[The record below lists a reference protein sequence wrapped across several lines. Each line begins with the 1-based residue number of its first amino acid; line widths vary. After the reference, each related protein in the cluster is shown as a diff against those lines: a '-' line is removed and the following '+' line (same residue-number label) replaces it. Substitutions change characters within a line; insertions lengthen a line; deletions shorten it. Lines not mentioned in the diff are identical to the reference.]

1 MEAGGLYN
9 EEKRLRAAGP
19 FNVGE
24 NTMSLKKQNPWL
36 RGAAAAILA
45 LCCQVGFFFRD
56 TLSTPLQ
63 STLTFCAFFCLF
75 FFSFRTQWFQGRLRW
90 CSLLALFLGGMY
102 ALGKCLFAGAPLRG
116 QWFFGVL
123 ALSALGFSALYYLVI
138 KLLFHWVE
146 TSPHSFRRP
155 VLAFFDRHPV
165 SGVFWLMLLLWL
177 PHLILKYPSGMN
189 WDSLDSISSA
199 FGIMDVSAN
208 QPVIYTFGLAAFV
221 KLGLDLT
228 DSANLGI
235 FLSSLVNMLGLAFA
249 VAYVYKYETE
259 IAASD
264 WSKLATLLFFCF
276 SPFVVGYVGVCLK
289 DVPFMVFLLLW
300 MVLFA
305 RACFQSEQFW
315 KGWKYPVFSLFVAVC
330 LCAVRNNGQ
339 PIVLVSAAVLLI
351 LELRRCGRNGLGR
364 KLAVLLCIC
373 LVPSLVVSAAN
384 RLSGATPLSPRE
396 SLSLPFQ
403 QTARL
408 AAERP
413 EQIRPEEA
421 EIIDRL
427 LDFNSLAEDY
437 DPDISD
443 PVKRK
448 YNEAAT
454 SADLAAYL
462 KVWFRQ
468 FFREPFCYLKAT
480 LAQNY
485 YLFYPEYS
493 NYDYNYSCVHYDFVC
508 PDRSIHIGSPELIS
522 DRLGYYYQRLFQ
534 LAHQLPVLYL
544 INNMTTYI
552 FLFLALCCFAF
563 HRRDRRLLG
572 FLLPLLVLLLGI
584 PFAPCIKNNER
595 YVFPILYSIPLLFA
609 LYSSRVGRV

>member
-1 MEAGGLYN
+1 MLS
-9 EEKRLRAAGP
+9 R
-19 FNVGE
+19 
-24 NTMSLKKQNPWL
+24 KQNPWL
-36 RGAAAAILA
+36 IGAAAAALA
-45 LCCQVGFFFRD
+45 LCCLVGFFFRD
-56 TLSTPLQ
+56 ALSTPLQ
-63 STLTFCAFFCLF
+63 STLALCGFFALF
-75 FFSFRTQWFQGRLRW
+75 FYALPTPWFQRKLRLCW
-90 CSLLALFLGGMY
+90 LLALFLGGMY
-102 ALGKCLFAGAPLRG
+102 ALGKCLFAGTALYGRIFLRVM
-116 QWFFGVL
+116 VL
-123 ALSALGFSALYYLVI
+123 STLGFSALYYLII
-138 KLLFHWVE
+138 KLLFHGLA
-146 TSPHSFRRP
+146 SAPPPFRRRSA
-155 VLAFFDRHPV
+155 LAFLDRHPV
-165 SGVFWLMLLLWL
+165 PAVFTLMLLLWL

-199 FGIMDVSAN
+199 FGILDVSAN

-221 KLGLDLT
+221 RLGLALA

-235 FLSSLVNMLGLAFA
+235 FLSSTVNLLGLAFA

-264 WSKLATLLFFCF
+264 WSKLATLLFFGF

-339 PIVLVSAAVLLI
+339 PIVLVSAAVLLV

-364 KLAVLLCIC
+364 KLTALLCVC
-373 LVPSLVVSAAN
+373 LLPSLVVATAN
-384 RLSGATPLSPRE
+384 RLSGASPLSPRE
-396 SLSLPFQ
+396 ALSLPFQ

-408 AAERP
+408 AAEHP

-427 LDFNSLAEDY
+427 LDFDSLAEDY

-454 SADLAAYL
+454 GAELAAYL

-468 FFREPFCYLKAT
+468 FFREPLCYLKAT

-493 NYDYNYSCVHYDFVC
+493 NVDHYYSCVHYDFVC
-508 PDRSIHIGSPELIS
+508 SDRTFHIGSPELIS
-522 DRLGYYYQRLFQ
+522 DKLGYYYQRFFN
-534 LAHQLPVLYL
+534 LAHQLPVLYV

-572 FLLPLLVLLLGI
+572 FTLPLLVLLLGI
-584 PFAPCIKNNER
+584 PFAPCIKGNER
-595 YVFPILYSIPLLFA
+595 YVFPILYSVPLLYA
-609 LYSSRVGRV
+609 VYSSRAGRA